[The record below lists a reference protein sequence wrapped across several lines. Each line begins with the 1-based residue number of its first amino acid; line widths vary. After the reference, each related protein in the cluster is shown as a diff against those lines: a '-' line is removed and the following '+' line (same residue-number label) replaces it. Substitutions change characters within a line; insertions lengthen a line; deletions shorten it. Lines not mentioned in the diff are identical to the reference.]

1 MIEQYLNPYEFT
13 SKQEISAKTGLSERE
28 VRRKISELKLTKAV
42 LYNSQTKGHR
52 LRKNKEQLSELNL
65 EDLTK
70 EMLLNNHAKRDIQ
83 SRIKALSEEIAPYEE
98 YEKEL
103 QAEYMR
109 KANDEFYGKK
119 KTN

>member
-1 MIEQYLNPYEFT
+1 MIEQYLNPYKFT
-13 SKQEISAKTGLSERE
+13 SRQEISAKTGLSERE
-28 VRRKISELKLTKAV
+28 VRRKISKLKLTKAV
-42 LYNSQTKGHR
+42 LYNSQTKGYR
-52 LRKNKEQLSELNL
+52 IRKTKEQLRELNL
-65 EDLTK
+65 DDLTK
-70 EMLLNNHAKRDIQ
+70 EMLLNNHTQKDIKA
-83 SRIKALSEEIAPYEE
+83 RIKALEEEIAPYEE